1 MGFKRR
7 KGREEEEEE
16 EAGNEDLTPT
26 IRSLWWS
33 VMWKGV
39 SGSRCAP
46 RHACSYIFASVSMK
60 YWHYKEWEGDY
71 KPPPP
76 PLFPS
81 IPLSSGHF
89 TASEWDNPHTQ
100 TTNHTSILMR
110 AEPITGRSTLP
121 TFPKENLCIFYPL
134 ILTKEVQIYIL
145 SSQPLSHHFC
155 KQAST
160 QIQQYHH

>member
-7 KGREEEEEE
+7 KGREEEEEEE

-39 SGSRCAP
+39 SGSRRAP
-46 RHACSYIFASVSMK
+46 RHACSYIFASVSLK
-60 YWHYKEWEGDY
+60 YWHYKEWEGITR
-71 KPPPP
+71 PPASV
-76 PLFPS
+76 FPS

-89 TASEWDNPHTQ
+89 TASEWDNPHTP
-100 TTNHTSILMR
+100 TTNHTSVLTW

-121 TFPKENLCIFYPL
+121 TFPKANLCIFPPV
-134 ILTKEVQIYIL
+134 ILTKEVQICIH

-155 KQAST
+155 KQALT

>member
-7 KGREEEEEE
+7 KGREEEEEEE

-71 KPPPP
+71 KAPPP
-76 PLFPS
+76 
-81 IPLSSGHF
+81 IPLSFHSSLIRSLYSLWMRQPTHPNNQPHLNPDAGRANHRPQHF
-89 TASEWDNPHTQ
+89 TYLSKGKSVHF
-100 TTNHTSILMR
+100 
-110 AEPITGRSTLP
+110 LP
-121 TFPKENLCIFYPL
+121 PYFDKGGADLYPL
-134 ILTKEVQIYIL
+134 QSAPFTSFL
-145 SSQPLSHHFC
+145 
-155 KQAST
+155 
-160 QIQQYHH
+160 